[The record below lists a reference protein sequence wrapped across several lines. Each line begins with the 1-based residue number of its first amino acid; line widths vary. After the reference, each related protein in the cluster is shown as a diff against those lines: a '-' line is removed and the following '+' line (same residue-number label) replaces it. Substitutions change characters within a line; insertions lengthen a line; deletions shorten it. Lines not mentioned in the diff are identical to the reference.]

1 MVEITGFAELQSKL
15 LQLPDKVKKAEM
27 LKLLG
32 QIATSTVSAAKSF
45 APVSTKKHTISGPTR
60 TKKVIQPG
68 NLKRSIGKIVGKRGL
83 GKENAVLY
91 VGPKS
96 KGIKNDGWYGHIVE
110 YGHNI
115 YKTGFKR
122 NTKGNKEFNKTGAK
136 GFVEGKNFMSRA
148 YEQTKGG
155 VTQESEAKVTR
166 YIQKQIDRLS
176 K

>member
-15 LQLPDKVKKAEM
+15 LQLPDKVKKREM

-32 QIATSTVSAAKSF
+32 QIANATVSAAKAN
-45 APVSTKKHTISGPTR
+45 APVSKKQHIISGKRTR
-60 TKKVIQPG
+60 KIIEPG
-68 NLKRSIGKIVGKRGL
+68 NLKKSIGKITGKRGL

-96 KGIKNDGWYGHIVE
+96 KGVKNDGWYGMFV
-110 YGHNI
+110 N
-115 YKTGFKR
+115 
-122 NTKGNKEFNKTGAK
+122 KGTVKQQANP
-136 GFVEGKNFMSRA
+136 FMNRA

-155 VTQESEAKVTR
+155 VTQDAEAKVTK

>member
-15 LQLPDKVKKAEM
+15 LQLPDKVKKREM

-32 QIATSTVSAAKSF
+32 QIANATVSAARAT
-45 APVSTKKHTISGPTR
+45 APVSKKQHIISGPTR

-68 NLKRSIGKIVGKRGL
+68 NLKRSIGKITGKRGL

-96 KGIKNDGWYGHIVE
+96 KGIKNDGWYGHILE

-115 YKTGFKR
+115 YKAGFKR
-122 NTKGNKEFNKTGAK
+122 NTKGNRAFNATGAK
-136 GFVEGKNFMSRA
+136 GNVEAKNFMKYA
-148 YEQTKGG
+148 YAQTKGG

-166 YIQKQIDRLS
+166 YVQKQIDRLS